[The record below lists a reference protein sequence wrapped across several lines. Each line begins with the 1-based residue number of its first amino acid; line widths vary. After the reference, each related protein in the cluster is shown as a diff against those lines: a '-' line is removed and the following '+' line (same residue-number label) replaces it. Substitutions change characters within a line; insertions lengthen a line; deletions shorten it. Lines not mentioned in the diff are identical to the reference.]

1 MCTLTKNVYSH
12 KECVLSQRMCTLTKN
27 VYFHKEYVLIT
38 KNAYSHKGC
47 VRTQRMCTLTKL
59 MCTLTKNVYSH
70 KGCVLSQRMFT
81 ITKLIRT
88 LTKNVYSH
96 KGWDFIKKWISIILK
111 KIREISPK
119 FSSSEKHV
127 FKFYVLT
134 NKSLVWLNFTQT
146 QLLDMINDQVW
157 GWKKTT
163 FNLLSC
169 LFTVC

>member
-1 MCTLTKNVYSH
+1 MCTLTKNVYWSQRMRTFTKDVCSH
-12 KECVLSQRMCTLTKN
+12 KECVLLQSWCVLSQRMCTLTKD
-27 VYFHKEYVLIT
+27 V
-38 KNAYSHKGC
+38 YSHKECLLLQSWC
-47 VRTQRMCTLTKL
+47 VLSQKMCTLTKD
-59 MCTLTKNVYSH
+59 
-70 KGCVLSQRMFT
+70 
-81 ITKLIRT
+81 
-88 LTKNVYSH
+88 VYSH
-96 KGWDFIKKWISIILK
+96 KGWDFSKKWISIILK